1 MVFALDRAG
10 IVGEDGPTHHGV
22 FDLSYLRFIPRL
34 IMMAPR
40 NERELLNM
48 LYTSVEE
55 NGLFAIR
62 YPRGA
67 GTGEN
72 IDVKP
77 KKIEIGKGE
86 KLLAGKNIAF
96 LTIGNITNNVVKAVE
111 ILKKKN
117 ISCSI
122 YDMKFIKPL
131 DSKLIKEAYKKHDCI
146 VTVEE
151 NSIVGGFG
159 SGILEDLNKQ
169 SIYDARVK
177 IIGIEDDFVEHG
189 SMNELLELLNLHP
202 EGLAKTAE
210 TFFANK

>member
-1 MVFALDRAG
+1 
-10 IVGEDGPTHHGV
+10 GEDGPTHHGV
-22 FDLSYLRFIPRL
+22 FDLSYLRFIPGL
-34 IMMAPR
+34 IMMSHR

-55 NGLFAIR
+55 DGLFAIR

-67 GTGEN
+67 GAGES
-72 IDVKP
+72 IDVEP
-77 KKIEIGKGE
+77 EKIEIGKGE
-86 KLLAGKNIAF
+86 KLVDGKNIAF
-96 LTIGNITNNVVKAVE
+96 LTIGNITNNVIKAVE

-131 DSKLIKEAYKKHDCI
+131 DHNLIKEAYDNHDCDI
-146 VTVEE
+146 TVEE
-151 NSIVGGFG
+151 NSVVGGFG
-159 SGILEDLNKQ
+159 SGILEDLNRQ
-169 SIYDARVK
+169 CIYDAKVK

-189 SMNELLELLNLHP
+189 SMEELIELLNFHP

-210 TFFANK
+210 TFFSNK